1 MLLRKAHRPWVLAF
15 ALAFCAAIA
24 AAIVF
29 YSPMQAQFAVSGIA
43 DHEPQLRKIAS
54 VPIPEPQI
62 YKPLTR
68 EEGLAANAALPFSSL
83 PVERPP
89 AFNLVSAATDPLVG
103 KTALEC
109 LTSAIYYE
117 AGNESYQGQRAVAQ
131 VILNRVR
138 HPAFPNSVC
147 GVVLQGSERRTG
159 CQFTYTCDGSLARKP
174 SLGGWQRAQ
183 SVALLA
189 LSGLVEPSVGMA
201 THYHADYVMPYWAPK
216 LDKIAQIGTHIFYKW
231 KGGWGR
237 RDAFTSRYAGESIG
251 SAQLASLT
259 GLLPIDMNVMTDE
272 PSAPVGPPK
281 ATLAADRHGVLVHR
295 GDQLPPG
302 ASGGTRILAD
312 ERQGTL
318 AVDASAVPGPL
329 VDLQPMNRLR
339 SQMRIG
345 EGKEVTIGA
354 VQN

>member
-1 MLLRKAHRPWVLAF
+1 MLLQTAHRSWMLAF
-15 ALAFCAAIA
+15 ALVFCAAVA
-24 AAIVF
+24 AACF
-29 YSPMQAQFAVSGIA
+29 YYYPMQGRLSATGAA
-43 DHEPQLRKIAS
+43 DRSHAS
-54 VPIPEPQI
+54 VQSVAVPVPEPQI
-62 YKPLTR
+62 YKPLTP

-89 AFNLVSAATDPLVG
+89 AFNLVNSTADPLIG

-174 SLGGWQRAQ
+174 SIGGWQRAQ

-189 LSGLVEPSVGMA
+189 LGGLVEPSVGMA
-201 THYHADYVMPYWAPK
+201 THYHANYVIPYWAPK

-272 PSAPVGPPK
+272 IAAPIGPPK
-281 ATLAADRHGVLVHR
+281 AALAADRHGVLVH
-295 GDQLPPG
+295 GANQLPPG
-302 ASGGTRILAD
+302 TSGGTRILAD

-329 VDLQPMNRLR
+329 ADLQPMNRLR
-339 SQMRIG
+339 SQMHVG
-345 EGKEVTIGA
+345 EGKEVTIGT
-354 VQN
+354 VRN